1 MEVFLLLL
9 DEIDDA
15 VAVLRS
21 LWPRLLGL
29 LLAFT
34 LLVATGFV
42 FLSFPHLALPL
53 VAAVL
58 SITLFERLRRRRF
71 ADEATA
77 DS

>member
-34 LLVATGFV
+34 LLGATGFV
-42 FLSFPHLALPL
+42 FLSFPRLALPL

-71 ADEATA
+71 ADEAPA
-77 DS
+77 AR